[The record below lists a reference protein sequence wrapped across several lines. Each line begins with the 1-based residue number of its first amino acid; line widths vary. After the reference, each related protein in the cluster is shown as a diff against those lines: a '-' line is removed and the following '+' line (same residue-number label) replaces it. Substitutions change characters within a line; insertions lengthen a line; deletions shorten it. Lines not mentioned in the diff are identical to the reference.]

1 MQLKQY
7 AVVFIA
13 LLFGLETTIAIPRFR
28 AVEVLSSRS
37 LSSVDDKKPLSTTS
51 DVQELYSTQY
61 LDHFRHQDTRTWQQR
76 YFYSD
81 RYVRKYDDDS
91 VKETRRQAKTEA
103 DAAEYTFLCV
113 GGEGPPLNASVLI
126 DSVHCSGDMLYTA
139 QYLHETWNV
148 NIHLY
153 ALEHR
158 FYGTSQPFS
167 DNYYYTNDKLRY
179 LSSDQALHD
188 AAYFLQQ
195 QMPNATVV
203 TFGASYPG
211 YLSALLRLKFPHLVS
226 AAVSSSAPVQATLN
240 MISYNDAVGA
250 NLQNEQLG
258 GSSACYDVFVEGHAQ
273 LNHLVLQPDYH
284 GLLATEFQLCDV
296 DSLLETKNVQLFL
309 GDGVIQW
316 DVQGNDPACT
326 DEFCNIAKVCDVLVS
341 RAVQGAEWS
350 ALAWLS
356 RTMRLQSSRES
367 DCIVLDWNETLH
379 QLSQPD
385 EDWRSWLWQTCT
397 EVGYYQTCL
406 PDTKCP
412 YGRGW
417 HPLEQDL
424 EICRVAFN
432 ITNVGDNVD
441 ATNNRYGGYDM
452 SATRVLSVT
461 GTEDP
466 WTTLAFRPEHPP
478 PNHQP
483 FHSVPG
489 ASHHYWTHPPKG
501 TDDIHIQRA
510 RQVILEQ
517 VMNWLGFDM
526 KRKED
531 SAVATER

>member
-1 MQLKQY
+1 MQLNPF
-7 AVVFIA
+7 AFFIA
-13 LLFGLETTIAIPRFR
+13 LQFGLETTLAIPRFR
-28 AVEVLSSRS
+28 AVDVLSSRF
-37 LSSVDDKKPLSTTS
+37 SVDDKPLRTISS
-51 DVQELYSTQY
+51 PDVQELYFTQY
-61 LDHFRHQDTRTWQQR
+61 LDHFQHQEIRIWQQR

-81 RYVRKYDDDS
+81 QYVRKYDDDAM
-91 VKETRRQAKTEA
+91 KESRRQQQATA
-103 DAAEYTFLCV
+103 DEYMFLCV
-113 GGEGPPLNASVLI
+113 GGEGPPLDASVLI
-126 DSVHCSGDMLYTA
+126 DSVHCSGDMLYIA
-139 QYLHETWNV
+139 QYLHETLNV

-158 FYGTSQPFS
+158 FYGASQPFS
-167 DNYYYTNDKLRY
+167 EDFYTNDKLRY

-195 QMPNATVV
+195 QQSSSKNTTVV

-258 GSSACYDVFVEGHAQ
+258 GSSTCYDVFVQGHAQ
-273 LNHLVLQPDYH
+273 LNHLVMQPDYH

-296 DSLLETKNVQLFL
+296 DSLLDTNNIQIFL

-326 DEFCNIAKVCDVLVS
+326 DELCNIAKVCDALVS

-356 RTMRLQSSRES
+356 RTMRLQLSET
-367 DCIVLDWNETLH
+367 DCLVLDWNETLR

-385 EDWRSWLWQTCT
+385 EEWRSWLWQTCT
-397 EVGYYQTCL
+397 EVGYFQTCL
-406 PDTKCP
+406 PDTHCP

-424 EICRVAFN
+424 EICRFAFN
-432 ITNVGDNVD
+432 ITNVASNVD

-483 FHSVPG
+483 FYSVLG

-517 VMNWLGFDM
+517 VMDWLGFDL
-526 KRKED
+526 KHEENPG
-531 SAVATER
+531 VAIKI